1 VTLYDDPADDLFD
14 GQLGEDDDSPP
25 RLLLEYTVL
34 GGKYTSLQA
43 DLSRTMDAQQS
54 SSAPSHMKRGQITT
68 PNPKKPLPQKSELKS
83 LTVTIEYTES
93 RAERVK
99 GLGCGLRG
107 KLVVEANSKD
117 DKLSLERVAILRQ
130 KKQEVTEEVENL

>member
-1 VTLYDDPADDLFD
+1 MTLYDDPADDLFD

-43 DLSRTMDAQQS
+43 DLSRVMDAQQS
-54 SSAPSHMKRGQITT
+54 SSAPSHLKRGHT
-68 PNPKKPLPQKSELKS
+68 PNPKKPLSALKS
-83 LTVTIEYTES
+83 LTITIEYTES

-99 GLGCGLRG
+99 GMGCGLRG
-107 KLVVEANSKD
+107 KMVVEAKS
-117 DKLSLERVAILRQ
+117 
-130 KKQEVTEEVENL
+130 

>member
-1 VTLYDDPADDLFD
+1 MTLYDDPADDLFD

-43 DLSRTMDAQQS
+43 EYLSRAMDAQQS
-54 SSAPSHMKRGQITT
+54 SSAPSHLKRGHT
-68 PNPKKPLPQKSELKS
+68 PNPKKPLSALKS
-83 LTVTIEYTES
+83 LTITIEYTES

-99 GLGCGLRG
+99 GMGCGLRG
-107 KLVVEANSKD
+107 KMVVEAKS
-117 DKLSLERVAILRQ
+117 
-130 KKQEVTEEVENL
+130 